1 MFGSDR
7 ARRRDPAPARRWL
20 QLATRLLSDAL
31 PDDSGTGQPVVVA
44 VPLRIARRGVET
56 RLIIE
61 GESASHRTPD
71 PVLVRS
77 IARGHAWFED
87 LVANRE
93 GLTDRY
99 VTRLLDLAFLP
110 PALVEDILDGLQPVD
125 MTVEK
130 LGQND
135 L

>member
-1 MFGSDR
+1 M
-7 ARRRDPAPARRWL
+7 
-20 QLATRLLSDAL
+20 
-31 PDDSGTGQPVVVA
+31 
-44 VPLRIARRGVET
+44 
-56 RLIIE
+56 
-61 GESASHRTPD
+61 
-71 PVLVRS
+71 RS
-77 IARGHAWFED
+77 IARGDAWFED
-87 LVANRE
+87 LVAGRTSTVKAIADRE
-93 GLTDRY
+93 GFTDRY